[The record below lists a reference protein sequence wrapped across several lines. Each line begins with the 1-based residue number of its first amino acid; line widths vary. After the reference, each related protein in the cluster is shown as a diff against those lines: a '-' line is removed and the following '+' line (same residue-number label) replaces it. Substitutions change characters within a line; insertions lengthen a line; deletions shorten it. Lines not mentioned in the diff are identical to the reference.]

1 MSPVARAFPATP
13 GPISQ
18 SLQITFRVLLLGV
31 LLLAAGWLF
40 SNLRQ
45 VPSDAQAAVLR
56 FGRVVRV
63 RPAGLLLAWPRP
75 IEQVELL
82 PAPARQMELKVV
94 ARLPAGGPGISRR
107 PAMVP
112 PTSAGGYLTGDGG
125 EVLLDA
131 TLTWRIADP
140 VAYLIARDHVAAA
153 LQRLFV
159 AGATEVA
166 AGRSIDDFMAVRAV
180 GGDDPRVEAQRQ
192 AVRGDLVR
200 AANLRLA
207 ALARAGAPLCVEVT
221 RADVDALLPLS
232 AKPGFDAVLE
242 ATQRAEETLASART
256 DAERILQAAAQQ
268 RDRII
273 AAAHAAAAEQV
284 GEARGQVATV
294 AALAGR
300 TVPQGRPGLLAQL
313 WRERVAAVLHQA
325 GGIVAVDTTG
335 GARLILPAATP

>member
-1 MSPVARAFPATP
+1 MA
-13 GPISQ
+13 GPFTQ
-18 SLQITFRVLLLGV
+18 SLQITFRVLSLAILV
-31 LLLAAGWLF
+31 LAGCWGA

-45 VPSDAQAAVLR
+45 VPPDAQAAVLR

-63 RPAGLLLAWPRP
+63 QPAGLLLAWPPPVER
-75 IEQVELL
+75 VELL

-94 ARLPAGGPGISRR
+94 ARMPAGGPAPGRR
-107 PAMVP
+107 PANVP
-112 PTSAGGYLTGDGG
+112 PASAGGYLTGDGG

-180 GGDDPRVEAQRQ
+180 GGDDPEVEAKRQ

-200 AANLRLA
+200 AVNLRLA
-207 ALARAGAPLCVEVT
+207 AMAQAGSDLGVDVT
-221 RADVDALLPLS
+221 RADVDALLPLA

-242 ATQRAEETLASART
+242 ATQLAEETLASART
-256 DAERILQAAAQQ
+256 DSARTLQAADRQ
-268 RDRII
+268 RDSIL
-273 AAAHAAAAEQV
+273 AAARAAAAEQV
-284 GEARGQVATV
+284 SEAGAQVAAV

-300 TVPQGRPGLLAQL
+300 TVPEGRPGLLAQI
-313 WRERVAAVLHQA
+313 WRDRVATVLHQA
-325 GGIVAVDTTG
+325 GGVVAVDAAG
-335 GARLILPAATP
+335 GARLILPAAQP